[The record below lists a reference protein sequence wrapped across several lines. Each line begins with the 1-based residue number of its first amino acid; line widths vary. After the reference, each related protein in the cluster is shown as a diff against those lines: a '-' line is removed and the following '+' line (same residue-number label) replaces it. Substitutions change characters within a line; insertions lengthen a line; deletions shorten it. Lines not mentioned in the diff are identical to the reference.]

1 MSLQVARYLL
11 EHGLPHMDGVVFL
24 DERDRKMILCRSG
37 MKVTISISI
46 SVIGFERK

>member
-11 EHGLPHMDGVVFL
+11 EHGLPHMEGVVFL

-37 MKVTISISI
+37 MKVKDS
-46 SVIGFERK
+46 